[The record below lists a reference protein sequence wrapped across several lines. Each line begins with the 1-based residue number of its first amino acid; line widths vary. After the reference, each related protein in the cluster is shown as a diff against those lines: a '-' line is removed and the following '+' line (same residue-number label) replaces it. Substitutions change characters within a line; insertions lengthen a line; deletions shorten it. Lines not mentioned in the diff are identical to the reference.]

1 MRADVKPYL
10 IKLINEVVE
19 IIGDF
24 RLGRFAQDQ
33 DVVEEAL
40 DVRFDGVGGALEKLL
55 AQGASVLI
63 GSLRR
68 ADDLEGRKW
77 SERGKESSAGKKE

>member
-24 RLGRFAQDQ
+24 RLGCFAQDQ

-40 DVRFDGVGGALEKLL
+40 DVRLDGVGGALEKLL

-63 GSLRR
+63 CSLRR
-68 ADDLEGRKW
+68 TDDLEWRKCREGG
-77 SERGKESSAGKKE
+77 ER